1 MTGAVA
7 PSPLT
12 RGADRLVF
20 FDLETTGREPG
31 KHRIIQFAGIAV
43 DARTLATVE
52 EVDVAVQLMRNDAWE
67 AEALAGNCFAQRTG
81 YKIFNEFAASEV
93 ANGTIRFEHFESCA
107 KRWNSGAEPPG
118 VALQKVD
125 AFFNRHKSVT
135 VVSKRSGKPYSVC
148 RLAGFNIHAFDM
160 PHMKAW
166 YGSKF
171 TPWEHRCLDVFHLA
185 CWVAWM
191 ETGCANVPLNLPA
204 LRERYGIRA
213 PGAAHD
219 ALIDVRATV
228 ELARRL
234 LFELTKFRI
243 PESAL

>member
-1 MTGAVA
+1 MTE
-7 PSPLT
+7 PTSSPPH
-12 RGADRLVF
+12 GRLVF

-31 KHRIIQFAGIAV
+31 RHRVIQFAGVAV

-52 EVDVAVQLMRNDAWE
+52 ELDVRVQLLRSDAWE
-67 AEALAGNCFAQRTG
+67 AEALAGNVFAQRTD
-81 YKIFNEFAASEV
+81 YKIFEGLIEEERFAEFERAAKV
-93 ANGTIRFEHFESCA
+93 
-107 KRWNSGAEPPG
+107 WNAGAEPTG
-118 VALQKVD
+118 NAWQKVD
-125 AFFNRHKSVT
+125 AFLNRHKSVT

-160 PHMKAW
+160 PHMRAW

-171 TPWEHRCLDVFHLA
+171 TPWEYRCLDVFHLA

-204 LRERYGIRA
+204 LRERYGIRV

-219 ALIDVRATV
+219 ALTDVRATV

-234 LFELTKFRI
+234 LFELTKFRM
-243 PESAL
+243 PG